1 MSDITATN
9 CGCERDCGCNNGC
22 NGGCNNGCNGNG
34 LFNFWGGNG
43 NCSCILWILT
53 LLACC
58 GNNDGCGCGNND
70 NNYCLILLI
79 LLCCGGCGNGCF

>member
-43 NCSCILWILT
+43 NCSCILWILI

-58 GNNDGCGCGNND
+58 GNNDVKYTAKWG
-70 NNYCLILLI
+70 LQIAEMI
-79 LLCCGGCGNGCF
+79 FQKHSSTSFR

>member
-53 LLACC
+53 FWLAAETMMAVAAETMTTTAA
-58 GNNDGCGCGNND
+58 
-70 NNYCLILLI
+70 
-79 LLCCGGCGNGCF
+79 